1 MRDQGQIVKM
11 HDSTVLDIKMEQVR
25 VGMSSRMEIIFLLLH
40 LQLALEPNL
49 STCRMFL
56 ILIVITIFKNSTIQP
71 GAYF

>member
-56 ILIVITIFKNSTIQP
+56 ILIVIIIFKNSTIQP